1 MFFVLKKNWKKLF
14 RPKKIIFLKIFGFFL
29 WAIFFL
35 WAEFF
40 FFFGKK
46 IFFCSKKNF
55 GRKVFFVLKKNWKKL
70 FRPKKI
76 IFLKIFGFFCGRF
89 FFFVGEI
96 FFFLEKKFFFVRK
109 KISGEKCF
117 LF

>member
-1 MFFVLKKNWKKLF
+1 MGEN
-14 RPKKIIFLKIFGFFL
+14 
-29 WAIFFL
+29 
-35 WAEFF
+35 F

-46 IFFCSKKNF
+46 NFFCSKKNF

-76 IFLKIFGFFCGRF
+76 IFLKNFGFFFCGRF
-89 FFFVGEI
+89 FFFCGRK
-96 FFFLEKKFFFVRK
+96 FFFLEKKNFFVRK